1 MEQHDG
7 QTDFSQKLYSYVEES
22 LTKEESFHFLGFER
36 LQRLNIVQLQYKLA
50 EIKVR
55 AKKDSRCPVDEAEA
69 KLLKETLVDYGMWA
83 KRSIIHVNNTYPKY

>member
-7 QTDFSQKLYSYVEES
+7 QTDFPQKLYSYVEES
-22 LTKEESFHFLGFER
+22 LTKKESFHFLGFER

-50 EIKVR
+50 EIKVS
-55 AKKDSRCPVDEAEA
+55 AKKDSRYPVDEVQA

-83 KRSIIHVNNTYPKY
+83 KQSVIHFNNTYPKY